1 MYFVGSM
8 FSPSVFV
15 PSSKGPP
22 SVHAGI
28 FGVVQEPDGRSFVAP
43 RLVIQG
49 FSWLL
54 LFFSEWNWRR
64 GLIECIAEGR

>member
-28 FGVVQEPDGRSFVAP
+28 FGVVQEPRREVLRGSSIGNPGILLAP
-43 RLVIQG
+43 P
-49 FSWLL
+49 F
-54 LFFSEWNWRR
+54 LFRMELETR
-64 GLIECIAEGR
+64 ID